1 MVTFLNLLTRHPRSW
16 SNSKEKTALKIVP
29 TRHSSANR
37 QPIQI
42 DGPRPTVSPYLS
54 HLLCA
59 LILLSPLSAAAQDKQ
74 DEGAPR
80 AASNSIKDT
89 LNLSSSLGKTIH
101 LSAPAATIF
110 VADPTIADFQA
121 PSNKTIFVFG
131 KKSGQTSLFA
141 LDDNGEALAE
151 LRIVVTQPIGDLRAM
166 LRDQV
171 GDYPIR
177 VKYTPRGAILSGTAP
192 DAEVVDTAKRVTEQF
207 LGDGAQVVNNIKVI
221 GSLQV
226 NLSVR
231 VAEVSRSAMKELGIN
246 LSAFGQIGNFKVGLL
261 RGARG
266 AGSGAAN
273 GGGTAEIGFND
284 GNISVG
290 AVLDALAKEHIA
302 SVLAEPNLTAMSGE
316 TASFLAGGE
325 FPIPVPQENGQVS
338 IEFRHFGVSL
348 EFIPTVLN
356 NNQINIRVKP
366 EVSELTSQ
374 GAVQINGISVPA
386 ISTRR
391 ADTVVELASGQSFAI
406 GGLIRRN
413 VSNNISAFPWLGEV
427 PILGAL
433 FRSSSFQKEE
443 SELVIL
449 VTPYIVRPGS
459 TPNQM
464 SAPTD
469 RMASPLDGGAAVTN
483 SLASPP
489 RGRATARTGALG
501 AKSGVGFIIE

>member
-1 MVTFLNLLTRHPRSW
+1 M
-16 SNSKEKTALKIVP
+16 KIVP

-37 QPIQI
+37 QPILI
-42 DGPRPTVSPYLS
+42 DGTRPTVSPYLG

-59 LILLSPLSAAAQDKQ
+59 LILLSPLSAAAQDNQ

-80 AASNSIKDT
+80 AASNSIKAT
-89 LNLSSSLGKTIH
+89 LNLSSSLGETVH
-101 LSAPAATIF
+101 LPAPAATIF

-131 KKSGQTSLFA
+131 KSSGQTSLFA

-151 LRIVVTQPIGDLRAM
+151 LRIVVTQPIEELRAM

-171 GDYPIR
+171 GDYSIE
-177 VKYTPRGAILSGTAP
+177 VSYTPRGAILSGTAP
-192 DAEVVDTAKRVTEQF
+192 DAEVADTAKRVTEQY
-207 LGDGAQVVNNIKVI
+207 LGDGAQVVNNIKVA

-231 VAEVSRSAMKELGIN
+231 VAEVSRSAMKALGVN
-246 LSAFGQIGNFKVGLL
+246 LSAFGQIDNFRVGLL
-261 RGARG
+261 SGGG
-266 AGSGAAN
+266 AGSGAAQ
-273 GGGTAEIGFND
+273 GGGTAGVGFNN
-284 GNISVG
+284 GAVNIG

-325 FPIPVPQENGQVS
+325 FPIPVLQENGQVS
-338 IEFRHFGVSL
+338 VEFRHFGVSL
-348 EFIPTVLN
+348 EFVPTVLS

-374 GAVQINGISVPA
+374 GAVQVNGISVPA
-386 ISTRR
+386 VSTRR

-413 VSNNISAFPWLGEV
+413 VNKNVTAFPWLGEM

-443 SELVIL
+443 SELIIL

-459 TPNQM
+459 SPDQM

-469 RMASPLDGGAAVTN
+469 RMAPTLDGDGTPTN
-483 SLASPP
+483 SPPSPP
-489 RGRATARTGALG
+489 RGRTVGRTGSPG
-501 AKSGVGFIIE
+501 AKGGLGFIIE

>member
-1 MVTFLNLLTRHPRSW
+1 M
-16 SNSKEKTALKIVP
+16 KIVP

-37 QPIQI
+37 QPILI
-42 DGPRPTVSPYLS
+42 GGPRPTVSPYLG

-59 LILLSPLSAAAQDKQ
+59 LILLSPLSVAAQDKQ
-74 DEGAPR
+74 DERAPR

-89 LNLSSSLGKTIH
+89 LNLSSSLGKTVH
-101 LSAPAATIF
+101 LPAPAATIF

-121 PSNKTIFVFG
+121 PSNQTIFVFG
-131 KKSGQTSLFA
+131 KNSGQTSLFA

-151 LRIVVTQPIGDLRAM
+151 LRIVVTQPIEELRAM
-166 LRDQV
+166 LKDQV
-171 GDYPIR
+171 GDYSIE
-177 VKYTPRGAILSGTAP
+177 VSYTPRGAILSGTAP
-192 DAEVVDTAKRVTEQF
+192 DAEVADTAKRVTEQY
-207 LGDGAQVVNNIKVI
+207 LGDGAQVVNNIKVA

-231 VAEVSRSAMKELGIN
+231 VAEVSRSAMKALGVN
-246 LSAFGQIGNFKVGLL
+246 LSAFGQIDNFRVGLL
-261 RGARG
+261 SGAG
-266 AGSGAAN
+266 AGSGAAQ
-273 GGGTAEIGFND
+273 GGGTAEIGFNN
-284 GNISVG
+284 GAVKIG

-325 FPIPVPQENGQVS
+325 FPIPVLQENGQVS
-338 IEFRHFGVSL
+338 VEFRHFGVSL
-348 EFIPTVLN
+348 EFVPTVLS

-374 GAVQINGISVPA
+374 GAVQVNGISVPA
-386 ISTRR
+386 VSTRR

-413 VSNNISAFPWLGEV
+413 VNNNVTAFPWLGEM

-443 SELVIL
+443 SELIIL

-459 TPNQM
+459 SPNEM
-464 SAPTD
+464 SAPTE
-469 RMASPLDGGAAVTN
+469 RMAPTLDGGGTPTN
-483 SLASPP
+483 SPASPP
-489 RGRATARTGALG
+489 RGRAAARTGSPG
-501 AKSGVGFIIE
+501 AKAGLGFIIE

>member
-1 MVTFLNLLTRHPRSW
+1 M
-16 SNSKEKTALKIVP
+16 KIVP
-29 TRHSSANR
+29 TLHAETNQR
-37 QPIQI
+37 PTLI
-42 DGPRPTVSPYLS
+42 DGSRAPGCPYLGP
-54 HLLCA
+54 LLCA
-59 LILLSPLSAAAQDKQ
+59 LMLFSPLSAAAQNNG
-74 DEGAPR
+74 DEATPR
-80 AASNSIKDT
+80 ASSNSINAT
-89 LNLSSSLGKTIH
+89 LNLTSSLGKTVR
-101 LSAPAATIF
+101 LPAPAATIF
-110 VADPTIADFQA
+110 VADPSIADYQA

-131 KKSGQTSLFA
+131 KKSGRTTLFA
-141 LDDNGEALAE
+141 LNDNGEALAE
-151 LRIVVTQPIGDLRAM
+151 LQIVVTQPIGDLRAM

-177 VKYTPRGAILSGTAP
+177 VKYTPRGAVLSGTAP
-192 DAEVVDTAKRVTEQF
+192 DAATVDAAKTVTEQF
-207 LGDGAQVVNNIKVI
+207 LGDGAQVVNNIKVA

-231 VAEVSRSAMKELGIN
+231 VAEVSRGAMKELGIN
-246 LSAFGQIGNFKVGLL
+246 LSALGQIGNFKVGLL
-261 RGARG
+261 SASGRG
-266 AGSGAAN
+266 AGSGTS
-273 GGGTAEIGFND
+273 GGGTGEIGYDD
-284 GNISVG
+284 GNISIG

-302 SVLAEPNLTAMSGE
+302 SILAEPNLTAMSGE

-348 EFIPTVLN
+348 EFLPTVLN

-374 GAVQINGISVPA
+374 GAIEINGISVPA

-406 GGLIRRN
+406 GGLIRRT
-413 VSNNISAFPWLGEV
+413 VSNNISAFPGLGQV

-459 TPNQM
+459 SPDQM

-469 RMASPLDGGAAVTN
+469 RMASPSDGGKPGSNVL
-483 SLASPP
+483 SRP
-489 RGRATARTGALG
+489 RGRATAHPGAPS
-501 AKSGVGFIIE
+501 AKSSVGFVIE